1 MTTTALRTPPSGPAS
16 KLSSGTSDPQNSRFL
31 KTLNGAAF
39 LKPPSSRT
47 LPAIL
52 LAGFDAEGSWA
63 KREFSSGEPRAI
75 ASANRPTISADLLL
89 VSVATRK
96 SQDYL
101 EDWPSIRA
109 LGGFSNNNFFEFPPG
124 FFGAEPSRARASAIH
139 FFTWTTSDE
148 SAGKRRAKASQ
159 ALMAPASSPLA
170 RSASPLSQRAWA

>member
-52 LAGFDAEGSWA
+52 PAGFDAEGSWA

-101 EDWPSIRA
+101 EDWSSNRP
-109 LGGFSNNNFFEFPPG
+109 LGGFSNRRFFGTPPG
-124 FFGAEPSRARASAIH
+124 LSEPKASRARASAIH
-139 FFTWTTSDE
+139 FLNWTTSDE
-148 SAGKRRAKASQ
+148 SAGNRRAKASQ
-159 ALMAPASSPLA
+159 AWMAPASSPLA
-170 RSASPLSQRAWA
+170 RRALPLSHRAWA